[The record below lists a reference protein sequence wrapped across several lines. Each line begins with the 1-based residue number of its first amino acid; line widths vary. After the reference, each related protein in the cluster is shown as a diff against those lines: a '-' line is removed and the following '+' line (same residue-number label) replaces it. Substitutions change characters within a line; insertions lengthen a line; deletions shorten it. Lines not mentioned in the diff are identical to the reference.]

1 MSEFGD
7 VIAEFAQLVQTFT
20 KEDRSDDVVGS
31 DGYLTESFG
40 SGETFN
46 GVMIPRARFDFV
58 GHGFE
63 LRGEVFLYAS
73 TNQTDW
79 PGLDIGDFVAD
90 PNGVGW
96 KVVSYKNYESMGYT
110 RIYGLERDV
119 K

>member
-7 VIAEFAQLVQTFT
+7 VIAEFAQLEQTFT
-20 KEDRSDDVVGS
+20 KEGRESDVIES
-31 DGYLTESFG
+31 DGYVEESFED
-40 SGETFN
+40 GETFN
-46 GVMIPRARFDFV
+46 GLMVPRARFDFV

-79 PGLDIGDFVAD
+79 PGLDIGDAVTDA
-90 PNGVGW
+90 VGESW
-96 KVVSYKNYESMGYT
+96 KVVSYKNYEYAGHT